1 MNRNN
6 PNRQKT
12 AGIIR
17 FSCGILSFL
26 FSFCY
31 LYFLQGEILAEAQY
45 VYSGGITTYNLLAG
59 AIIIPI
65 VLQVLQWIVSKLSK
79 LPPCWH
85 ALSYLPSML
94 ALAIITDVN
103 RASIIAFS
111 FGDWVWIAPA
121 VILAYIIVAVIVKR
135 ANTGYGFKPHDVW
148 SQAYPNYIILFV
160 LILSVGCI
168 PKSSDIY
175 HFELKAERLVLDKD
189 YEGAAEVGYKSLQT
203 SARLTQLRMYALS
216 KQGQLADRLFEY
228 PQHYGSR
235 GLLDINDSQPDY
247 RFSSQ
252 DICLYLGA
260 LCGTSIKSTDRYY
273 QLMLADSIWNQQTA
287 DYYLCSLLLDKRLDD
302 FQQQLPNYYN
312 LADSVPNA
320 YDNLPLA
327 FREAFLVIG
336 QPEAAMQG
344 SIVIADDT
352 LATLS
357 DTILVR
363 RFREYNEMKTRL
375 SDPLERIN
383 RTHRQFGKTFWWYYD
398 YSDKA
403 TGELSN
409 DKMTDN
415 HLDKRHL

>member
-45 VYSGGITTYNLLAG
+45 VYSGGITTYSLLAG
-59 AIIIPI
+59 AIIIPV
-65 VLQVLQWIVSKLSK
+65 VLQVLQWIVCKLSQ
-79 LPPCWH
+79 LPPRWY

-94 ALAIITDVN
+94 VLAIITDVN
-103 RASIIAFS
+103 RASIINFS
-111 FGDWVWIAPA
+111 FGDWVWIVPA
-121 VILAYIIVAVIVKR
+121 VIAAYIIVVIIVKR
-135 ANTGYGFKPHDVW
+135 VDAGYNFVPHDVW
-148 SQAYPNYIILFV
+148 SQAFPNYIILFI
-160 LILSVGCI
+160 LILAVGSI
-168 PKSSDIY
+168 PNSSDVY
-175 HFELKAERLVLDKD
+175 HFELKAERLILNKD
-189 YEGAAEVGYKSLQT
+189 YDGALEVGDRSLKA

-228 PQHYGSR
+228 PQYYASK
-235 GLLDINDSQPDY
+235 GLLDVTDNQPDY
-247 RFSSQ
+247 RFNSQ
-252 DICLYLGA
+252 RICFYLGA
-260 LCGTSIKSTDRYY
+260 LCGASIKSTDRYY
-273 QLMLADSIWNQQTA
+273 QLMLADSLWNKNTA
-287 DYYLCSLLLDKRLDD
+287 DYYLCALLLDKRLED
-302 FQQQLPNYYN
+302 FQQQLPKYYN

-320 YDNLPLA
+320 YDALPRV

-344 SIVIADDT
+344 SIVVENDT
-352 LATLS
+352 LAVFS
-357 DTILVR
+357 DTVLVQQ
-363 RFREYNEMKTRL
+363 FREYNEMKAKL
-375 SDPLERIN
+375 ADPIERIN

-403 TGELSN
+403 IGEIHERYSLQ
-409 DKMTDN
+409 
-415 HLDKRHL
+415 

>member
-45 VYSGGITTYNLLAG
+45 VYSGGITTYSLLAG
-59 AIIIPI
+59 AIIIP
-65 VLQVLQWIVSKLSK
+65 VVQQVLQWIVCKLSQ
-79 LPPCWH
+79 LPPRWY

-94 ALAIITDVN
+94 VLAIITDVN
-103 RASIIAFS
+103 RASIINFS
-111 FGDWVWIAPA
+111 FGDWVWIVPA
-121 VILAYIIVAVIVKR
+121 VIAAYIIVVIIVKR
-135 ANTGYGFKPHDVW
+135 VDAGYNFVPHDVW
-148 SQAYPNYIILFV
+148 SQAFPNYIILFI
-160 LILSVGCI
+160 LILAVGSI
-168 PKSSDIY
+168 PNSSDVY
-175 HFELKAERLVLDKD
+175 HFELKAERLILNKD
-189 YEGAAEVGYKSLQT
+189 YEGALEVGDRSLKA

-228 PQHYGSR
+228 PQYYASK
-235 GLLDINDSQPDY
+235 GLLDVTDNQPDY
-247 RFSSQ
+247 RFNSQ
-252 DICLYLGA
+252 RICFYLGA
-260 LCGTSIKSTDRYY
+260 LCGVSIKSTDRYY
-273 QLMLADSIWNQQTA
+273 QLMLADSLWNKNTA
-287 DYYLCSLLLDKRLDD
+287 DYYLCALLLDKRLED
-302 FQQQLPNYYN
+302 FQQQLPKYYN

-320 YDNLPLA
+320 YDALPRV

-344 SIVIADDT
+344 RIVVENDT
-352 LATLS
+352 LAVFS
-357 DTILVR
+357 DTALVQQ
-363 RFREYNEMKTRL
+363 FREYNEMKAKL
-375 SDPLERIN
+375 ADPIERIN

-403 TGELSN
+403 IGEIHERYSLQ
-409 DKMTDN
+409 
-415 HLDKRHL
+415 